1 MSKNDKRKK
10 CAVPVKSGPNVSA
23 AGDVA
28 GVMPSDLFKLY
39 VACAGQIDIA
49 RSMWTDKRGMFSQ
62 ALAEARIA
70 YDVYEEQSREKTS
83 IR

>member
-1 MSKNDKRKK
+1 MSKNDKQNKS
-10 CAVPVKSGPNVSA
+10 AAPVKSGPNVSA

-28 GVMPSDLFKLY
+28 GVMSSDLFKLY
-39 VACAGQIDIA
+39 VARVGQMDIA

-70 YDVYEEQSREKTS
+70 YDVYAEQSRVKTS
-83 IR
+83 TR